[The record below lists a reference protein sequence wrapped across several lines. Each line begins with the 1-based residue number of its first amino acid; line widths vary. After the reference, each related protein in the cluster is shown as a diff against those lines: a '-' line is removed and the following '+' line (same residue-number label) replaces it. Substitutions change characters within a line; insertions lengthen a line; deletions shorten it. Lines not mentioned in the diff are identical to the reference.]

1 MNPTK
6 SYKEKNK
13 TFIFQMKNES
23 LHLASNHH
31 PYVYIFLDAWYYAHK
46 F

>member
-31 PYVYIFLDAWYYAHK
+31 PYVYIF
-46 F
+46 